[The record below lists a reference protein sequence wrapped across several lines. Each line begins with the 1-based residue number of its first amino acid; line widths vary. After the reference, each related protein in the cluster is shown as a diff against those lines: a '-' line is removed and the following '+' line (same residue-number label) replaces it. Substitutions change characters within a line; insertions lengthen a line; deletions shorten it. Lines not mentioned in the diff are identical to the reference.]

1 MWAPICDVWPGSI
14 FFTHWSRFAT
24 VQWSVPCHLGWHSG
38 QTLRI
43 LYHMASRSKHNCENK
58 LVVDITLVYWNVSC
72 RPVNVASIDR
82 GVVSIWHM
90 PGAEQRA
97 EHGCD
102 SLLYCST

>member
-1 MWAPICDVWPGSI
+1 
-14 FFTHWSRFAT
+14 
-24 VQWSVPCHLGWHSG
+24 
-38 QTLRI
+38 
-43 LYHMASRSKHNCENK
+43 MAARSKNNCENK

-102 SLLYCST
+102 SLLNCSILLLLQLGQVLTRIDEMSRLQVREGETGCIDVYKGRT